1 MSQERIDVV
10 DELFKPRRINFPRK
24 RVILKG
30 IADLFQADLMEFP
43 DDVRHNR
50 GCRYVLVVINCFSKH
65 LWCVPLK
72 NKTGE
77 LVTQA
82 MEGILQNTLVPKNI
96 QTDKGTEFY
105 NATFKALMKKYNI
118 NHYSTHSITKSQI
131 VERVIRTVKTWIY
144 KEFFLRGHRKWIE
157 FLDEIV
163 YRYNNRVH
171 RSIGCR
177 PSEVNKVNEDKI
189 LQRLEN
195 NASQPKKAGR
205 RRRIKFVIGDKV
217 RISRSKQ
224 MFEKGYTFNWTPEI
238 YTITEIKDTHLPV
251 TYKIAD
257 AQDNEILGQFYGE
270 ELSKVK
276 HENVYLVEKVLQKK
290 GRLCK
295 LRWLGFDKSHDSWE
309 LISESFM

>member
-10 DELFKPRRINFPRK
+10 NELFKPRRINFPRK

-30 IADLFQADLMEFP
+30 IGDLFQADLMELP
-43 DDVRHNR
+43 DDIRQNR
-50 GCRYVLVVINCFSKH
+50 GCRYVLVVINCFSKR
-65 LWCVPLK
+65 LWCIPMK

-82 MEGILQNTLVPKNI
+82 MESILQNTLVPKNL

-105 NATFKALMKKYNI
+105 NETFKALMEKYNI

-131 VERVIRTVKTWIY
+131 VERVIRTIKTWIY

-157 FLDEIV
+157 FLDDIV
-163 YRYNNRVH
+163 DRYNSRVH
-171 RSIGCR
+171 RSTGYR

-189 LQRLEN
+189 LQRLEKIPFT
-195 NASQPKKAGR
+195 PKKSQR
-205 RRRIKFVIGDKV
+205 QRKIKFAIGDKV
-217 RISRSKQ
+217 RISRLKQ
-224 MFEKGYTFNWTPEI
+224 TFEKGYTYNWSPEI
-238 YTITEIKDTHLPV
+238 YTVTEIKDRHLPV
-251 TYKIAD
+251 TYKITD
-257 AQDNEILGQFYGE
+257 AGDNEIQGQFYGE

-276 HENVYLVEKVLQKK
+276 HENVYLVEKVLKKK

-295 LRWLGFDKSHDSWE
+295 LRWLGFDKSFDSWE
-309 LISESFM
+309 LISESFI